1 MYRVASVSEAAWLRW
16 LPGVVPRGRDGGRDR
31 ADAAA
36 SADIN
41 FEADKGQ
48 DEQVMRREG
57 SIEEFDCFHVFRA
70 IVMRIATT
78 RVMNDGFQQNGVG
91 SQEAFFLSVRIFLC
105 VRNRERQEMKHL
117 TEAAMRF
124 QFFSAYMEP
133 NITRPEIFFSF
144 EDERRTSNVR
154 TTSIKFWQPT
164 RANLVFPAEWRCA
177 ETVVEGARGTQKSA
191 RRD

>member
-48 DEQVMRREG
+48 DEQVLRREG
-57 SIEEFDCFHVFRA
+57 CFAEFDCFPVFRA
-70 IVMRIATT
+70 IVMRLSTT

-91 SQEAFFLSVRIFLC
+91 SQEAFFLSVRIF
-105 VRNRERQEMKHL
+105 
-117 TEAAMRF
+117 
-124 QFFSAYMEP
+124 SACG
-133 NITRPEIFFSF
+133 TV
-144 EDERRTSNVR
+144 NV
-154 TTSIKFWQPT
+154 K
-164 RANLVFPAEWRCA
+164 
-177 ETVVEGARGTQKSA
+177 K
-191 RRD
+191 